1 MIAIPFRATRLAA
14 VFAAPLLGGVA
25 SAADTTAPPTPVG
38 SVTDTYY
45 GITVPDPYR
54 WMEDMKS
61 AGWQAC
67 LKAQAA
73 HADAV
78 LARIP
83 DRDAMRKRLA
93 ELADAGAL
101 MGTVA
106 QRGGRLFYV
115 KTEQGRNNRRLFM
128 REGTAGTET
137 LLLDPDE
144 LPSET
149 GHHNIDV

>member
-14 VFAAPLLGGVA
+14 VFAITPLLGGVA

-61 AGWQAC
+61 AEWQAW

-83 DRDAMRKRLA
+83 DRDAMRKLLA
-93 ELADAGAL
+93 GLADAGEVI
-101 MGTVA
+101 GTVGYG
-106 QRGGRLFYV
+106 GGRRAHV
-115 KTEQGRNNRRLFM
+115 VAE
-128 REGTAGTET
+128 
-137 LLLDPDE
+137 
-144 LPSET
+144 PSWIT
-149 GHHNIDV
+149 